1 MWLNLHSQERNYIQ
15 LHGWHG
21 TSTGFK
27 IFMARSVS
35 SQQKLSLY
43 PTALS
48 GYTHCGCSFRD
59 TLCRTILLRQ
69 MSLLLDLWTSH
80 IYQCKHPLKLSFL
93 MGKMLLPSPPL
104 LSSFTGAA
112 EKACLGWWLITHL
125 SLSLQWLICQPS
137 CDHCHITVQPCH
149 STVVGPA
156 SLYCHFFHLLPQ
168 SNLSLHSSCSL
179 HWCSRR
185 PPRACLQSH
194 LVLVDLHLQVKPR
207 RNKLTTA
214 SANLSNFSLS
224 YDLSCFLVA
233 FHIGAMFQHTDKS
246 ASNTR
251 RPIQKK
257 VLFRTKWAQEHSRTQ
272 KCSAV
277 MTLTAFTTLIAQ
289 GQIPMPCT
297 LTVWSEKWSAS
308 YRHLTALYQQNRY

>member
-1 MWLNLHSQERNYIQ
+1 MGLPLDSKSSWPDQSAHS
-15 LHGWHG
+15 
-21 TSTGFK
+21 
-27 IFMARSVS
+27 RS
-35 SQQKLSLY
+35 SLFT
-43 PTALS
+43 PLPWVD
-48 GYTHCGCSFRD
+48 THTGCSFRD

-168 SNLSLHSSCSL
+168 SNLSLHSFAHCTDAL
-179 HWCSRR
+179 GDLREL
-185 PPRACLQSH
+185 ACKVIL
-194 LVLVDLHLQVKPR
+194 
-207 RNKLTTA
+207 
-214 SANLSNFSLS
+214 
-224 YDLSCFLVA
+224 FLLI
-233 FHIGAMFQHTDKS
+233 FI
-246 ASNTR
+246 
-251 RPIQKK
+251 
-257 VLFRTKWAQEHSRTQ
+257 FR
-272 KCSAV
+272 
-277 MTLTAFTTLIAQ
+277 
-289 GQIPMPCT
+289 
-297 LTVWSEKWSAS
+297 
-308 YRHLTALYQQNRY
+308 